1 MPASTLSPQA
11 VQRAPH
17 CPICKRTIEVRRLK
31 RDDRF
36 WTCDGCM
43 VAWIETHTTT
53 SQPLPERRLADP
65 STT

>member
-31 RDDRF
+31 RDNRF

-43 VAWIETHTTT
+43 VAWIETHPMHPPFAAERT
-53 SQPLPERRLADP
+53 SHKSAR
-65 STT
+65 